1 MGQLAFPLYAKVY
14 LDTSP
19 VIYSVEKHAAYWQ
32 LLTSLWQSLK
42 VNEIEVY
49 TSELTLLETLVQ
61 PIKQNN
67 QTLISAYE
75 TLLKNTDIRLLS
87 ISLDVLRES
96 ANLRAAQNLK
106 TPDAIHASTAFSAS
120 CDYLITNDEGFKR
133 LSNINVVILSELI
146 QH

>member
-1 MGQLAFPLYAKVY
+1 LGQLSFPPLAKVY

-19 VIYSVEKHAAYWQ
+19 VIYSAEKHADYWQ
-32 LLTSLWQSLK
+32 ILLFLWQSLK
-42 VNEIEVY
+42 AREIEVF

-67 QTLISAYE
+67 QTLVSAYE
-75 TLLKNTDIRLLS
+75 SLLTSTDINLLP

-106 TPDAIHASTAFSAS
+106 TPDAIHAATAYSAN
-120 CDYLITNDEGFKR
+120 CAYFVTNDSGFKR

-146 QH
+146 